1 MENTYGYIRTS
12 RQRIAG
18 EAGSDPEA
26 QALQLRGAGV
36 ALGDIYRDVGVSGS
50 IGTNSRAG
58 WYALNTRLTSG
69 DTLVVPAID
78 RIGRRWMDTVNV
90 VRDLRVRGVKIKS
103 LPAAEASWASCLV
116 ADPGTP
122 EAFLADTLLS
132 FMAWAS
138 EQELEATRRRTVVGL
153 DKARVEGKILGP
165 PRKLGPDQ
173 VKPARRLRGERV
185 SLREIGRQFRVSAS
199 TVDRYLKEELAS

>member
-1 MENTYGYIRTS
+1 MANTYGYIGTS

-26 QALQLRGAGV
+26 QALQLRDAGV

-58 WYALNTRLTSG
+58 WHTLNTRLTAG
-69 DTLVVPAID
+69 DTLIVAAID
-78 RIGRRWMDTVNV
+78 RIGRRWMDTVNA
-90 VRDLRVRGVKIKS
+90 VRDLRARGVRIRS
-103 LPAAEASWASCLV
+103 LSAAEASWASCLA
-116 ADPGTP
+116 ADLGAP

-153 DKARVEGKILGP
+153 DKTRAEGKTLGP
-165 PRKLGPDQ
+165 PRSWILTRWRRRAGCGG
-173 VKPARRLRGERV
+173 RRLAC
-185 SLREIGRQFRVSAS
+185 GR
-199 TVDRYLKEELAS
+199 